1 MKLDIGTPV
10 RYPDG
15 EQAGT
20 INKVIFDP
28 ETNTVHEIVLET
40 PDLVGRLVLVPVS
53 MLQEDPGDVLTLVAG
68 RDAVDALP
76 DYEIERYNDAPE
88 GWEVSDNYVP
98 GGDLLAG
105 ALQYPVV
112 PVMEE
117 SNAPAGSVEL
127 SQGTE
132 VLCLDGRF
140 GVVDQVLT
148 GDDGQI
154 TGLVVRPDDEALPP
168 LLVEPDLITSADSL
182 VVQLNCSIADLAAKS
197 QPFMDPNAEPE
208 PDSLLPST

>member
-15 EQAGT
+15 EQVGT

-28 ETNTVHEIVLET
+28 ETNTVHEIVVET

-53 MLQEDPGDVLTLVAG
+53 MLREDPGDVLTVVAD

-76 DYEIERYNDAPE
+76 DYEVARYNDAPE
-88 GWEVSDNYVP
+88 GWQVSENYVP
-98 GGDLLAG
+98 GGDMLAG

-112 PVMEE
+112 PVVEE

-132 VLCLDGRF
+132 VRCLDGRF

-148 GDDGQI
+148 DDADQI

-168 LLVEPDLITSADSL
+168 LLVQPALITSSDSL
-182 VVQLNCSIADLAAKS
+182 IVELNCSIADLAAQS
-197 QPFMDPNAEPE
+197 EPFMDPNAEPE
-208 PDSLLPST
+208 SDSLIPST

>member
-15 EQAGT
+15 EQVGT

-28 ETNTVHEIVLET
+28 ETNTVHEIVVET

-53 MLQEDPGDVLTLVAG
+53 MLQEDPGDVLTVAAD

-76 DYEIERYNDAPE
+76 DYEVARYNDQPE
-88 GWEVSDNYVP
+88 GWEVSENYVP
-98 GGDLLAG
+98 GGDMLAG

-132 VLCLDGRF
+132 VQCLDGRF

-148 GDDGQI
+148 DEADQI
-154 TGLVVRPDDEALPP
+154 TGLVVRPDDEAVPP
-168 LLVEPDLITSADSL
+168 LLVPLDLITSSDSL
-182 VVQLNCSIADLAAKS
+182 MVQLNCSIADLTAQS
-197 QPFMDPNAEPE
+197 EPYMDPNAEPE
-208 PDSLLPST
+208 SDSLMPST